1 MQEEF
6 YALFRRNFPYV
17 TRAEKTAREL
27 LDNPQNVIFE
37 KRNEEGKLIGAS
49 VVHDSTVYL
58 LCVDWEYRCKG
69 LGSALLRE
77 TEEYLIRTGKDRI
90 SIGAGEDYLTPG
102 VPVGRK
108 PFPEELEPEAL
119 CPELINK
126 DAAFFE
132 KRGYVH
138 SWGEANCFDMA
149 AELSSLE
156 LAGCKEGDTVDGV
169 TYRWAGP
176 GDVPGVLRC
185 VEDGEPEF
193 AEYYR
198 AASLY
203 EGGKERVLL
212 ASLGEEICGAVQVCA
227 EGEGPGTGSLGCT
240 VVANQCRNKG
250 IATRLIFAGTA
261 YLKETGL
268 RRSFIGYTYSGL
280 QRLYGRAGYRIC
292 TYYFMAEK
300 KLNRDTD

>member
-1 MQEEF
+1 MQEEL
-6 YALFRRNFPYV
+6 YELFRRNFPYV
-17 TRAEKTAREL
+17 TRGEKTVRKL
-27 LDNPQNVIFE
+27 LDDPGNTIFE
-37 KRNEEGKLIGAS
+37 KRNGKGKLIGAS
-49 VVHDSTVYL
+49 VANGSTVYL
-58 LCVDWEYRCKG
+58 LCVDREYRNRG
-69 LGSALLRE
+69 LGSTLLRE
-77 TEEYLIRTGKDRI
+77 TEDHLRRNGKERI
-90 SIGAGEDYLTPG
+90 TIGVGEGYLTPG
-102 VPVGRK
+102 VPVGVQ
-108 PFPEELEPEAL
+108 PFREELGPEAL

-198 AASLY
+198 TASLY

-240 VVANQCRNKG
+240 VVANQYRNKG